1 MAKVSILQMRK
12 NINVTFVTRHSHGMR
27 KGLFA
32 IRNIHD
38 QEWKVKD
45 DEVEPEV
52 FKIDLAHCYD
62 INLLNECLETTLQVY
77 KLEDCYMIDSLKF
90 QCLEHLPDT
99 IANSHF
105 SEAQHILEWSKKYGF
120 CDIEDKVF
128 EIYSTKLNL

>member
-52 FKIDLAHCYD
+52 FKIDLAHCY
-62 INLLNECLETTLQVY
+62 ECLETTLQVY

-90 QCLEHLPDT
+90 QC
-99 IANSHF
+99 
-105 SEAQHILEWSKKYGF
+105 
-120 CDIEDKVF
+120 F
-128 EIYSTKLNL
+128 EILTLC